1 MSKIKEYFNE
11 TANELKHVNWPS
23 RRQTAIFTIIVVII
37 SIVTAYLLGF
47 FDFAFSFGLGKLIGI
62 N

>member
-11 TANELKHVNWPS
+11 TANELKHVNWPTK
-23 RRQTAIFTIIVVII
+23 RQTAIFTVIVVLI
-37 SIVTAYLLGF
+37 SVLVAYLLGF
-47 FDFAFSFGLGKLIGI
+47 FDFVFSLGLGKLIGL